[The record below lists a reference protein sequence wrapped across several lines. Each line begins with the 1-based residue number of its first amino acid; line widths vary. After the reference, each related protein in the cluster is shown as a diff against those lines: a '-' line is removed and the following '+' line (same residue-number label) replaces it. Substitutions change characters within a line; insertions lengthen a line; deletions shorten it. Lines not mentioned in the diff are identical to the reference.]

1 MHFMSAVR
9 FAVRVK
15 PGSSRT
21 AVGGSYDGRL
31 GPALVVA
38 VWARAVDGAANQAV
52 VSALADAFDVR
63 GREVVIVTGHSARDK
78 VVEVEGGPATSQTLA
93 TLLAANR

>member
-1 MHFMSAVR
+1 M
-9 FAVRVK
+9 
-15 PGSSRT
+15 
-21 AVGGSYDGRL
+21 GGSYDGRL

-38 VWARAVDGAANQAV
+38 VSARAVDGAANEAV

-63 GREVVIVTGHSARDK
+63 RREVVIVTGHSARDK
-78 VVEVEGGPATSQTLA
+78 VVDVQGGPAASQTLA